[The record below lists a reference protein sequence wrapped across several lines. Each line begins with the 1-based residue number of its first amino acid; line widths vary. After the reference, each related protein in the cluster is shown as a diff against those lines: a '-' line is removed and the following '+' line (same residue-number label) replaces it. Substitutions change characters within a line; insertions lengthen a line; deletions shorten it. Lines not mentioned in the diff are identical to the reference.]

1 MLKGDILLQQIIIL
15 LTPVKKENKST
26 NISSS
31 TGRTRISLVNKVDI
45 SQLRKQTKPVWSL
58 ILTATQISTPMG

>member
-31 TGRTRISLVNKVDI
+31 TGRAKISLVNQVDI
-45 SQLRKQTKPVWSL
+45 SELRK
-58 ILTATQISTPMG
+58 

>member
-1 MLKGDILLQQIIIL
+1 MLKGDIVLQQIIIL

-31 TGRTRISLVNKVDI
+31 TGRAKISLVNQVDI
-45 SQLRKQTKPVWSL
+45 SELRK
-58 ILTATQISTPMG
+58 